1 LGVNFSAFNGA
12 DRTIGGTKNPP
23 RRRRQALRMK
33 LMLLPSMAVIL
44 IAGCSAQHTTP
55 AATPAPSSPSTVT
68 VTVTH
73 SPSAAPAPS
82 SSTPEAAGPC
92 SDDDLTVT
100 NGSLESADTQRHV
113 VVSFRNTSA
122 HACTLV
128 GYPGADLVTPA
139 GGVLINVPRRPA
151 AAAHRLTLGP
161 GDVATA
167 DVTAYAIDTSTGN
180 ACPRWGNLVVTPP
193 NDFVSHPLSV
203 DVPICSA
210 TISSVD

>member
-1 LGVNFSAFNGA
+1 
-12 DRTIGGTKNPP
+12 
-23 RRRRQALRMK
+23 
-33 LMLLPSMAVIL
+33 
-44 IAGCSAQHTTP
+44 
-55 AATPAPSSPSTVT
+55 
-68 VTVTH
+68 
-73 SPSAAPAPS
+73 
-82 SSTPEAAGPC
+82 
-92 SDDDLTVT
+92 VT

-113 VVSFRNTSA
+113 VVSFTNSSA

-161 GDVATA
+161 SDVATA
-167 DVTAYAIDTSTGN
+167 EVTAYAIDTSTGN

-210 TISSVD
+210 SISSVD

>member
-1 LGVNFSAFNGA
+1 MKPMLPLV
-12 DRTIGGTKNPP
+12 
-23 RRRRQALRMK
+23 AL
-33 LMLLPSMAVIL
+33 VL

-55 AATPAPSSPSTVT
+55 AAQSPSAASTVT
-68 VTVTH
+68 VTVTPPAS
-73 SPSAAPAPS
+73 SPSASPAPAPS
-82 SSTPEAAGPC
+82 PSTPEASGPC
-92 SDDDLTVT
+92 TDDDLTVT
-100 NGSLESADTQRHV
+100 NGPLESADTQRHV
-113 VVSFRNTSA
+113 VVSFTNTSA

-161 GDVATA
+161 GDVTTA

-193 NDFVSHPLSV
+193 NDFVSHSLSI

-210 TISSVD
+210 TVSSVD

>member
-1 LGVNFSAFNGA
+1 
-12 DRTIGGTKNPP
+12 
-23 RRRRQALRMK
+23 MK
-33 LMLLPSMAVIL
+33 HMLPLVAVVV

-55 AATPAPSSPSTVT
+55 AAQSPSAPSTVT
-68 VTVTH
+68 VTVTPSS
-73 SPSAAPAPS
+73 SPAAAPSP
-82 SSTPEAAGPC
+82 STPEASGPC

-100 NGSLESADTQRHV
+100 NGPLESADTQRHV
-113 VVSFRNTSA
+113 VVSFTNTSA
-122 HACTLV
+122 NACTLV

-193 NDFVSHPLSV
+193 NDFLSHPLSV

>member
-1 LGVNFSAFNGA
+1 
-12 DRTIGGTKNPP
+12 
-23 RRRRQALRMK
+23 M
-33 LMLLPSMAVIL
+33 
-44 IAGCSAQHTTP
+44 
-55 AATPAPSSPSTVT
+55 
-68 VTVTH
+68 
-73 SPSAAPAPS
+73 
-82 SSTPEAAGPC
+82 PEAAGPC

-113 VVSFRNTSA
+113 VVSFANTSA

-128 GYPGADLVTPA
+128 GYPGADLVTPV

-180 ACPRWGNLVVTPP
+180 ACPRWGSLVVTPP